1 MPPDSTPPAWPGAA
15 AVEEALKVVPGVAH
29 AEVVDDPRGG
39 PGVLRVTLVQDA
51 DEVTVAR
58 HLHKI
63 LRLQF
68 GVGLDPQH
76 IEVIEEQVVDIPAP
90 RLRVVDGGA
99 DPDADD
105 DLDTAV
111 SSVLRDLGVAR
122 RFDSDVLASAVRHPA
137 GSASTIEPDLG
148 RHESGTRE
156 PIVATPGLT
165 RPADR
170 PVDAADLDDPDL
182 AAPTRGESR
191 MSVVRLTIS
200 ADGLGV
206 TASVHLTHRDL
217 EYMGVAEGPA
227 AGSAVNRTVAEA
239 TVRAIS
245 SAVGD
250 SVRLDV
256 ESVALTPVG
265 DERVAVVQVVLTTA
279 SGSQRL
285 TGAAEVR
292 DDVRQAVI
300 RATLDAVNRRLAHTL
315 DS

>member
-1 MPPDSTPPAWPGAA
+1 
-15 AVEEALKVVPGVAH
+15 
-29 AEVVDDPRGG
+29 
-39 PGVLRVTLVQDA
+39 
-51 DEVTVAR
+51 VTVAR

-165 RPADR
+165 RSADR
-170 PVDAADLDDPDL
+170 PVDATDLDDPDL

-206 TASVHLTHRDL
+206 TASVHLTHRDV